1 MVALTPIHEGR
12 MPFRFPRNPVC
23 SRIDRILR
31 DRELTCAMNTAQ
43 RIALVVAVIN
53 LALLAIFPPYD
64 YLSLQRGNIPTF
76 DGFYFVFGSHPN
88 REMNAN
94 FLALEL
100 IVVLI
105 NAGIALLL
113 LRDPPA
119 RTSRRPGGNRPQR
132 IVLTLVAV
140 NLVLLILFPPFEYF
154 SAITQAALPTF
165 EGFYFLF
172 GDNSQRQL
180 VTAILY
186 IEVALVVVNGALLWL
201 LFKDKKQEAASAEQI
216 RALARRIGESQK
228 K

>member
-1 MVALTPIHEGR
+1 
-12 MPFRFPRNPVC
+12 
-23 SRIDRILR
+23 
-31 DRELTCAMNTAQ
+31 MNTAQ
-43 RIALVVAVIN
+43 RIALGVAVAN

-64 YLSLQRGNIPTF
+64 YLSLQQGNIPTF
-76 DGFYFVFGSHPN
+76 DGFYFAFGSHPN

-113 LRDPPA
+113 LRDPA
-119 RTSRRPGGNRPQR
+119 VKASRRPGGNRSQR

-140 NLVLLILFPPFEYF
+140 NLVLVLLFPPFEYF
-154 SAITQAALPTF
+154 SAITKAALPTF

-186 IEVALVVVNGALLWL
+186 IEVTLVVVNGGLLWL
-201 LFKDKKQEAASAEQI
+201 LFKDKKQEAASAEKI